1 MHVLVFFFAS
11 ESLSPEMFL
20 PSGKDGGP
28 FLGLEK
34 DWDLSQVTEPRVFF
48 LKKLRLCF
56 QDGCWGSGERCLEM
70 AVVEVKVSVEI
81 P

>member
-48 LKKLRLCF
+48 FEKAKVVLPGWVLGFGGKMSG
-56 QDGCWGSGERCLEM
+56 DGGRRSKGVC
-70 AVVEVKVSVEI
+70 
-81 P
+81 